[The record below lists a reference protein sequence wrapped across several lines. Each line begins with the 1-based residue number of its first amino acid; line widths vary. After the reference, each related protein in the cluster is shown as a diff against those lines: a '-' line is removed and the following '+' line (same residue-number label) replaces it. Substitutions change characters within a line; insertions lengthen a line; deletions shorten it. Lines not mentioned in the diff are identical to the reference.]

1 MIVVVFICLWYFYSN
16 NYVGVFEILMV
27 NLIIENVVIVLNDLN
42 GFFVVMMINIGKLF
56 FLLVCVVDLVII
68 ECLGMGFGVFFF
80 FILD

>member
-1 MIVVVFICLWYFYSN
+1 
-16 NYVGVFEILMV
+16 MV
-27 NLIIENVVIVLNDLN
+27 NLIIVNVVIVLNDLN

-80 FILD
+80 LFWIKFRFVIFWEFII